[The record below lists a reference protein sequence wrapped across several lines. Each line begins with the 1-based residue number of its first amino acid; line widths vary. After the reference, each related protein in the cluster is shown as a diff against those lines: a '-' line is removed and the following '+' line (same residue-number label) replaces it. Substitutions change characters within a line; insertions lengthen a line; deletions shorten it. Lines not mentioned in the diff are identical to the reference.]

1 MDPSIAVAL
10 LWLVFAGTHVGL
22 ATRPVRTRLVARLG
36 EWGFVAAFSAVAS
49 IAFAALVHVYAIHRF
64 EGPGGTR
71 VRDSRTG
78 ARRARDRRRGRAPA
92 RGCVVCGIP
101 SLRVRARRGRSLRPQ
116 GLERITR
123 HPFFVGIGMAA
134 VAHALLASRL
144 VGSVF
149 FGGLALLSFAGAWHQ
164 DRKLREQR
172 GPAFATFLAATSV
185 VPFAAVA
192 AGRQDLALRDLPWR
206 ALAGSAA
213 GVLVLARAHDVIFA
227 AGGAWVIAVV
237 VGGAWLQLVQ
247 TWRRERRRA
256 RRADQP
262 SAPGPRSAAIV
273 AAS

>member
-22 ATRPVRTRLVARLG
+22 ATRPVRTRLLARLG

-49 IAFAALVHVYAIHRF
+49 IAFAVLVHAYATHRF
-64 EGPGGTR
+64 EGPVGPAYGAHGPVR
-71 VRDSRTG
+71 VVLESVVVVGLLLAG
-78 ARRARDRRRGRAPA
+78 ASFAGYPASAYALAGRQ
-92 RGCVVCGIP
+92 
-101 SLRVRARRGRSLRPQ
+101 SFRPR

-123 HPFFVGIGMAA
+123 HPFFVGTGMAA

-172 GPAFATFLAATSV
+172 GPAFASFLAATSV

-192 AGRQDLALRDLPWR
+192 AGRQDLALGDLPWR

-247 TWRRERRRA
+247 TWRLERRRT
-256 RRADQP
+256 RRTDQP
-262 SAPGPRSAAIV
+262 SAPDSRSPAMR
-273 AAS
+273 ASS